1 MKIIGALT
9 SPALRPSIVTVGCF
23 DGVHHGHRQLLNDVR
38 RTGLEKGLP
47 TALLTFDPIPRAVI
61 SPESAPPLICSLPT
75 RLRLLEATRC
85 VDYCCVLTFD
95 NAMKEQPADEF
106 IMEILVRRLSMRVLV
121 VGQNFACGRGRTGD
135 VAYLTE
141 LGKRHNFCVRAQPL
155 HAPSGMN
162 RCSSTELRRLILL
175 GKLSE
180 AARLL
185 DRPYEI
191 TGAVVEN
198 AGSERRNVIR
208 AGLDKNLCAPPE
220 GQYLGAMRK
229 SGPDYWR
236 KAILTI
242 CHRAPQGDRIVQLA
256 MTDDPRATVG
266 EAVRVRFDQR
276 AMSDSPY
283 LM

>member
-1 MKIIGALT
+1 MKIIDALT
-9 SPALRPSIVTVGCF
+9 SPALPPSVVTVGCF
-23 DGVHHGHRQLLNDVR
+23 DGVHRGHRQLLNDVR
-38 RTGLEKGLP
+38 RIGLEKGLP

-61 SPESAPPLICSLPT
+61 SPETAPPLICSLRT
-75 RLRLLEATRC
+75 RLRLLEETRC

-95 NAMKEQPADEF
+95 KAMKDRSADEF
-106 IMEILVRRLSMRVLV
+106 IIEILVRWLSMCVLV
-121 VGQNFACGRGRTGD
+121 VGQNFACGRGRAGD
-135 VAYLTE
+135 VAHLTG
-141 LGKRHNFCVRAQPL
+141 LGKRYNFCVRAQPL

-180 AARLL
+180 AVRLL
-185 DRPYEI
+185 DRPYEV

-198 AGSERRNVIR
+198 AGPERKNVIR
-208 AGLDKNLCAPPE
+208 VALDTNLCAPPE
-220 GQYLGAMRK
+220 DEYLGAIRK

-242 CHRAPQGDRIVQLA
+242 CDRAPQGDRIVQLA
-256 MTDDPRATVG
+256 MIDDLRATVG
-266 EAVRVRFDQR
+266 EAVRMRFDQR

-283 LM
+283 LR